1 MKKLLLA
8 VLIAFSFSFTTNGQE
23 PVLPFAGE
31 GYWNTRLLTTPSYE
45 EFHDTL
51 NKKPLQIRSWYK
63 DTSFSVSMPCQWVVA
78 GHIWQFLPEGI
89 RKWQIESS
97 AITGCGQ
104 VAEYKAKLV
113 YESAYS
119 TAHNAWQKNKPK
131 TTSSTPVKKLPANER
146 EATILVLC
154 PQGQFSS
161 ILLIEQNGIATYHN
175 N

>member
-1 MKKLLLA
+1 MKKLLFA
-8 VLIAFSFSFTTNGQE
+8 VLIAFSFTTNGQE

-78 GHIWQFLPEGI
+78 GHIWQFLPEGV
-89 RKWQIESS
+89 RKWEIVSS

-104 VAEYKAKLV
+104 AAEYEVKLV
-113 YESAYS
+113 YETAYS
-119 TAHNAWQKNKPK
+119 AAHTAQEKNKPK
-131 TTSSTPVKKLPANER
+131 TSTSPVKKPVVNDR
-146 EATILVLC
+146 RATILVLC
-154 PQGQFSS
+154 PQGQFQS
-161 ILLIEQNGIATYHN
+161 ILIIEQFGIATYHN
-175 N
+175 